1 LAYSILIVDDNA
13 AMRRSIRSCIEQ
25 SDEWRICGEAE
36 DGKIAIQKVLE
47 LQPDVAL
54 LDLQMPVMN
63 GLEAAR
69 QIALLA
75 PDTAMVMFTM
85 HSTEQL
91 VKDARAVGIKAV
103 LSKLDPVGERFLIS
117 LRNACGRPPNP
128 GTKVAI

>member
-1 LAYSILIVDDNA
+1 MAYSILIVDDNA

-103 LSKLDPVGERFLIS
+103 LSKLDPVGEHFLIS
-117 LRNACGRPPNP
+117 LRNACTRPPNP